1 MSGLSCNTGASV
13 LRCRQ
18 DLPGPGTKL
27 ASPALAGG
35 LLTPGSPGKPFSL
48 VLMVDA
54 STWSIRVFQVSVC
67 HHVNHEICSLSSK
80 EKQRTMFAGHS
91 HFMNIFLPCRM
102 ETNRCILTPENKVL
116 PYGIQS
122 SEGKWEPYFFP
133 ILKTQACKSA
143 FPSSGR
149 CSQDPSVPSF
159 SNLWVE
165 NAKIFFE
172 ECVTG
177 LFRMCRFYRWQSVI
191 HVSVFWFPRC

>member
-1 MSGLSCNTGASV
+1 MLRGVFLQLRGAGLLPGVVHGLLTGAASPVEGRRSRMLGLSCGTRASV

-27 ASPALAGG
+27 TSPALAGG

-54 STWSIRVFQVSVC
+54 STWSIRVFQVSIC

-91 HFMNIFLPCRM
+91 GQHPPFHFINIFLPCCM

-122 SEGKWEPYFFP
+122 SEGK
-133 ILKTQACKSA
+133 
-143 FPSSGR
+143 
-149 CSQDPSVPSF
+149 
-159 SNLWVE
+159 
-165 NAKIFFE
+165 
-172 ECVTG
+172 
-177 LFRMCRFYRWQSVI
+177 
-191 HVSVFWFPRC
+191 